1 MAASLHT
8 TAKHFNTDTI
18 MKNIILCLALTA
30 TLVPATLRAQTNRPP
45 ERPDLQRLR
54 EEMRDMT
61 PEQRQAKLRE
71 LRERGGLPEAG
82 PRPAQSQGQPGGFG
96 GRGVG
101 IERIATVLTPEQRD
115 SLRQITLENR
125 EQAMGIERKMQEAR
139 KAALDAALESPLNEA
154 DLRAKL
160 EAVAKLETEIT
171 LVRVKAFAKIDPP
184 LSAEQ
189 KEQIK
194 NPPQMNDALR
204 DRPRRPKMDQP
215 GEGQPG
221 DKLDLPPPQ

>member
-1 MAASLHT
+1 MEKIL
-8 TAKHFNTDTI
+8 
-18 MKNIILCLALTA
+18 LCLALTA
-30 TLVPATLRAQTNRPP
+30 TLVPATLRAQTNHPP
-45 ERPDLQRLR
+45 ERPDLQRFR
-54 EEMRDMT
+54 EELRDMT
-61 PEQRQAKLRE
+61 PEERMAKIRE

-82 PRPAQSQGQPGGFG
+82 TRPGQSPGQPGGFG

-101 IERIATVLTPEQRD
+101 IERIATVLTPEQRE
-115 SLRQITLENR
+115 SLRQITIENR
-125 EQAMGIERKMQEAR
+125 EQALGTEKKLQDSR
-139 KAALDAALESPLNEA
+139 KAALIAALESPLNEA

-160 EAVAKLETEIT
+160 EAVAKLETEIA
-171 LVRVKAFAKIDPP
+171 LIRVKAFAKMDPP

-204 DRPRRPKMDQP
+204 DRPRRPLTDQP
-215 GEGQPG
+215 GEVRPG

>member
-1 MAASLHT
+1 
-8 TAKHFNTDTI
+8 
-18 MKNIILCLALTA
+18 MKKILLCLALSA
-30 TLVPATLRAQTNRPP
+30 TLVPATLRAQTNRPN

-54 EEMRDMT
+54 EEMRDLT
-61 PEQRQAKLRE
+61 PEQRMVKIRE
-71 LRERGGLPEAG
+71 LRERGGLSEAG
-82 PRPAQSQGQPGGFG
+82 PRPGQSPGQPGGFG

-115 SLRQITLENR
+115 SMRQIAMENR
-125 EQAMGIERKMQEAR
+125 EQSMGLESKMQEAR
-139 KAALDAALESPLNEA
+139 KAALDAALESPVNEA

-171 LVRVKAFAKIDPP
+171 ILRVKAFAKMDPP

-189 KEQIK
+189 KAQIK
-194 NPPQMNDALR
+194 NPPQMSDALR
-204 DRPRRPKMDQP
+204 DRPRRPMLDQP

>member
-1 MAASLHT
+1 
-8 TAKHFNTDTI
+8 
-18 MKNIILCLALTA
+18 MKKILLCLALTA
-30 TLVPATLRAQTNRPP
+30 TLVPATLRAQTNRPN

-61 PEQRQAKLRE
+61 PEQRMVKIRE
-71 LRERGGLPEAG
+71 LRERGGLSEAG
-82 PRPAQSQGQPGGFG
+82 PRPGQSPGQPGGFG

-115 SLRQITLENR
+115 SMRQVAMENR
-125 EQAMGIERKMQEAR
+125 EQAMGLESKMQEAR
-139 KAALDAALESPLNEA
+139 KAALDAALESPINEA
-154 DLRAKL
+154 ALRAKL

-171 LVRVKAFAKIDPP
+171 ILRVKAFAKMDPP

-189 KEQIK
+189 KAQIK

-204 DRPRRPKMDQP
+204 DRARRPMLDQP

-221 DKLDLPPPQ
+221 EKLNLPPPQ